1 MYYIGTIP
9 AVESDVF
16 HYGRLGM
23 KWYQHI
29 YTNPDGS
36 PKSDKDIN
44 DNINTINKS
53 VQSGGSTIRSA
64 SSLAGRSSY
73 RKNPSKKVKNELA
86 GMSDEELRKRVNRM
100 NLERQYRDLT
110 GDTTRR
116 GAEAAKSTLETVG
129 DIVGVMGGA
138 LSLALLIGK
147 LKTGNG

>member
-1 MYYIGTIP
+1 MYYVGAIP
-9 AVESDVF
+9 AVETDIR

-36 PKSDKDIN
+36 PKEDKEVN

-53 VQSGGSTIRSA
+53 IQSGSNSIRSA
-64 SSLAGRSSY
+64 SNLAGRVSP
-73 RKNPSKKVKNELA
+73 RRAPSKKMRQELA

-110 GDTTRR
+110 GDTTRK
-116 GAEAAKSTLETVG
+116 GAESAKQTLETFG
-129 DIVGVMGGA
+129 DIVGVVGGVV
-138 LSLALLIGK
+138 SLALLIGK
-147 LKTGNG
+147 LKSGG